1 MIFFVFSDNKGEAML
16 ERIACMVDLCAAL
29 EIPRNN
35 ELDPLHKNPYAV
47 LFMDRTECNDRK
59 RL

>member
-1 MIFFVFSDNKGEAML
+1 ML
-16 ERIACMVDLCAAL
+16 ERIACIVDFCAAL

-35 ELDPLHKNPYAV
+35 ELDPLHKNSYAV